1 MQGLSRRRLWLLGA
15 SAAMASVVGKA
26 AGAGEPEDLL
36 AYVNPELRPA
46 ARQIQ
51 AMSAKFPPP
60 AAETLV
66 PWRKFVSGFGA
77 AAAATPPVSK
87 LAIKG
92 PPGAPDVT
100 IFVINAKPGAA
111 RPAILHMHGGGFVG
125 GSAESSVRQLQDLA
139 ATLDYG
145 IVTVEYRLAPEATY
159 AASVEDNYAALR
171 WLRDH
176 AAEVGIDPARI
187 AVMGESAGGGHA
199 ALLAIAARD
208 RGEIPL
214 AFQMLIY
221 PMLDDA
227 TGSTRLPPGAIG
239 KIGWDAKANAFGW
252 RSFLGQEPGGA
263 KVPAKA
269 VPARTAS
276 LAGLP
281 PTFIGVGSID
291 LFVDEDVDYARR
303 LIDAG
308 VATELLV
315 VPGAFHGFDGI
326 APATAVA
333 RQFAALKISALQQA
347 FA

>member
-1 MQGLSRRRLWLLGA
+1 M
-15 SAAMASVVGKA
+15 SAAMAAVAGKTVA
-26 AGAGEPEDLL
+26 AGAGGSEDPL
-36 AYVNPELRPA
+36 ALVHPELRPA

-51 AMSAKFPPP
+51 AMSARFPPP
-60 AAETLV
+60 AQETLI

-77 AAAATPPVSK
+77 PAAATPPVWR

-92 PPGAPDVT
+92 PEGAPEVT

-111 RPAILHMHGGGFVG
+111 RPGIVHMHGGGFVG

-159 AASVEDNYAALR
+159 AASVEDNYAGLR

-176 AAEVGIDPARI
+176 AAEVGIDPAKI

-221 PMLDDA
+221 PMLDDR
-227 TGSTRLPPGAIG
+227 TGSTHLPSGPIG

-252 RSFLGQEPGGA
+252 RSFLGQAPGGA

-291 LFVDEDVDYARR
+291 LFVDEDVDYAKR

-326 APATAVA
+326 ASATAVA
-333 RQFAALKISALQQA
+333 QQFAAAKISALRRA